1 MKLVTFT
8 KEDGLPAVV
17 NVDHVVVLFRTE
29 EGCRIVLSN
38 GIEVYVRAQLSE
50 VQRQIDEATAA

>member
-1 MKLVTFT
+1 LKLVTFT

-29 EGCRIVLSN
+29 QGCRIVLSN
-38 GIEVYVRAQLSE
+38 GIEIYVNAQMTE
-50 VQRQIDEATAA
+50 VQRQIDEAAAA

>member
-1 MKLVTFT
+1 VKLVTFT

-38 GIEVYVRAQLSE
+38 GIEIYVRTPVTE

>member
-17 NVDHVVVLFRTE
+17 NIDHVVVLFATE

-38 GIEVYVRAQLSE
+38 GIEIYVNAKLTE
-50 VQRQIDEATAA
+50 VQRQMDEATAA